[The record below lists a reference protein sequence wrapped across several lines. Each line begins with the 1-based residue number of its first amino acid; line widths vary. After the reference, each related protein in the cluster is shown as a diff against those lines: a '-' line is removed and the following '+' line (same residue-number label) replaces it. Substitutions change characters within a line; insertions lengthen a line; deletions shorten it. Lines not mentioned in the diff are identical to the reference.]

1 MNLIQMMNPTN
12 DSIGAAIR
20 PQYEKDVRLRSALRM
35 TAVSMEEQSHMI
47 AGGRLVEVAE
57 STARICSS
65 SLMSLTTSPC
75 SNPYRWIS
83 PTGIRIRDTRS
94 ISCWNYQ
101 EYHNDASSIS

>member
-57 STARICSS
+57 STGPHLFLLPDEPYNLALLESVPMD
-65 SLMSLTTSPC
+65 L
-75 SNPYRWIS
+75 SNEYQDKRYQVDFMLELSGIS
-83 PTGIRIRDTRS
+83 
-94 ISCWNYQ
+94 
-101 EYHNDASSIS
+101 